1 MKHFLFDVD
10 GTLTP
15 ARSKIDKKFKK
26 FFADWTTFQKEEGN
40 EVFLVTGSD
49 KEKTVEQIGIDLYR
63 HMNGVYQNSGNQLFV
78 RNSLIKQSNWQISA
92 HLMWVEPIRL
102 RKRPW

>member
-26 FFADWTTFQKEEGN
+26 FFANWTTFQKEEGN
-40 EVFLVTGSD
+40 EVFLVTGSE
-49 KEKTVEQIGIDLYR
+49 KEKTVE
-63 HMNGVYQNSGNQLFV
+63 
-78 RNSLIKQSNWQISA
+78 
-92 HLMWVEPIRL
+92 
-102 RKRPW
+102 